1 MVLLWANIQNDDHCW
16 FLHSET
22 FRKSEPSIKCIHC
35 EQKFKTNNTLR
46 KHMKSINIQSVKH
59 CKDENQCKFGPRKC
73 WFLHNENIETAYINA
88 KNGNDSF
95 VNVT

>member
-1 MVLLWANIQNDDHCW
+1 
-16 FLHSET
+16 
-22 FRKSEPSIKCIHC
+22 
-35 EQKFKTNNTLR
+35 
-46 KHMKSINIQSVKH
+46 MKSIHIQIVKH

-95 VNVT
+95 VNMT